1 MWLSSP
7 YWGLFWESGS
17 PAHQNKIPAHL
28 YPHQY
33 AFRTNSLDSTQSHP
47 WSLLENWTLGQEHNT
62 LQLDIGPPHKQTQRV
77 WTGSRISYLLVL
89 NNGVPQGHVLS
100 PLLFTLQT
108 HDCTPWHQNISIV
121 RKGRWHHHHW
131 PHYKQWCELLTLTLS
146 LQLECLESS
155 LQSP

>member
-1 MWLSSP
+1 M
-7 YWGLFWESGS
+7 
-17 PAHQNKIPAHL
+17 
-28 YPHQY
+28 
-33 AFRTNSLDSTQSHP
+33 ST
-47 WSLLENWTLGQEHNT
+47 T

-155 LQSP
+155 LQSPKDNIATVCSPCCHLEKDTEVPAAIPVDFRAASFLRFLNSSSTLNFYKIKWTQT